1 MRVSGV
7 TKYPFRR
14 CYSRPGCR
22 GPRRRSS
29 APLEPAAFFSPCSRP
44 ASGSALSSAGRALRR
59 LYALRARELM
69 LGHLFS
75 TPRAEPNHVL
85 PGAGG
90 TLVLLLL
97 LPVVALLGWS
107 IVGWGLAAVLWLGL
121 HALDLVLARVRHAGS
136 AMQAF
141 GLFFKLITILVILFA
156 ALAAD
161 RDVALVAVLTY
172 GLAYTFELGLS
183 LVSYFGAPSA

>member
-1 MRVSGV
+1 
-7 TKYPFRR
+7 
-14 CYSRPGCR
+14 
-22 GPRRRSS
+22 
-29 APLEPAAFFSPCSRP
+29 
-44 ASGSALSSAGRALRR
+44 
-59 LYALRARELM
+59 M

-85 PGAGG
+85 PAAGG

-107 IVGWGLAAVLWLGL
+107 IVGWGLAVVLWLGL

>member
-1 MRVSGV
+1 
-7 TKYPFRR
+7 
-14 CYSRPGCR
+14 
-22 GPRRRSS
+22 
-29 APLEPAAFFSPCSRP
+29 
-44 ASGSALSSAGRALRR
+44 
-59 LYALRARELM
+59 M

-85 PGAGG
+85 PAAGG

-121 HALDLVLARVRHAGS
+121 HALDLLLARVRHAGS

>member
-1 MRVSGV
+1 
-7 TKYPFRR
+7 
-14 CYSRPGCR
+14 
-22 GPRRRSS
+22 
-29 APLEPAAFFSPCSRP
+29 
-44 ASGSALSSAGRALRR
+44 
-59 LYALRARELM
+59 M

-85 PGAGG
+85 PAAGG

-107 IVGWGLAAVLWLGL
+107 IEGWGLAVVLWSGL
-121 HALDLVLARVRHAGS
+121 HALEYLLGRVRHSQHGGVAGS
-136 AMQAF
+136 GMQAF
-141 GLFFKLITILVILFA
+141 ALFFKLITILVVLFA

-161 RDVALVAVLTY
+161 RQVALVAVLTY

-183 LVSYFGAPSA
+183 LVTYFGAQSA

>member
-1 MRVSGV
+1 
-7 TKYPFRR
+7 
-14 CYSRPGCR
+14 
-22 GPRRRSS
+22 
-29 APLEPAAFFSPCSRP
+29 
-44 ASGSALSSAGRALRR
+44 
-59 LYALRARELM
+59 M

-85 PGAGG
+85 PAAGG

-121 HALDLVLARVRHAGS
+121 HALDLVLARVRHVGS

>member
-1 MRVSGV
+1 
-7 TKYPFRR
+7 
-14 CYSRPGCR
+14 
-22 GPRRRSS
+22 
-29 APLEPAAFFSPCSRP
+29 
-44 ASGSALSSAGRALRR
+44 
-59 LYALRARELM
+59 M

-85 PGAGG
+85 PAAGG

-121 HALDLVLARVRHAGS
+121 HALDVVLARVRHAGS